1 MKQIISK
8 LAYLR
13 LAAVFMLLME
23 TVTVSAQYYLNVFKK
38 NGTKVEYL
46 ISDLDSI
53 TFSSYVSPIIPE
65 NKKYVSKF
73 GMTYNENFESYTR
86 IDPFS
91 ILIRYDNQNRITSFS
106 LSSSYGTDNYNMD
119 YSKPGMIV
127 LTKGENDSIF
137 YYLDNSGFVNAVEYD
152 IRMVK
157 IEYDGEYV
165 SKLKFEP
172 KDSELGYYYST
183 TVDFIREDGVLTKFV
198 TNNEFPSEIIYK
210 YGYQNPQIS
219 FDYNWF
225 MYAGFSDFAPL
236 CFGYGG
242 KLSDKLMESV
252 GPHAMTDVF
261 DYNPNETQ
269 SGTYHYEK
277 KYNELNTSKL
287 ENMIIEKDEYGR
299 PVSIIYSVPV
309 EEFVYS
315 CDYVVEVDT
324 ISIKE
329 DGVITDKKW
338 YRLPETEKRE
348 PTGTTIGLNDI
359 IYSFEY
365 KE

>member
-23 TVTVSAQYYLNVFKK
+23 TVSVSAQYYLNVFKK

-65 NKKYVSKF
+65 NKRYVSKF
-73 GMTYNENFESYTR
+73 GMTYIENFESYTR

-225 MYAGFSDFAPL
+225 MFAGFSDFARL

-242 KLSDKLMESV
+242 KLSD
-252 GPHAMTDVF
+252 
-261 DYNPNETQ
+261 
-269 SGTYHYEK
+269 
-277 KYNELNTSKL
+277 
-287 ENMIIEKDEYGR
+287 
-299 PVSIIYSVPV
+299 
-309 EEFVYS
+309 
-315 CDYVVEVDT
+315 
-324 ISIKE
+324 
-329 DGVITDKKW
+329 
-338 YRLPETEKRE
+338 
-348 PTGTTIGLNDI
+348 
-359 IYSFEY
+359 
-365 KE
+365 